1 MCVLRS
7 FCSIETCG
15 ILEGYS
21 VRAPSLHCEV
31 SGELEAELPYFLLY
45 LFLKGLLCPFV
56 VTQLVLASGEQHL
69 PQMVLFCSSKADQVF
84 SSWFLGSLE
93 PKFITVLI
101 LR

>member
-1 MCVLRS
+1 MYVLHS
-7 FCSIETCG
+7 FCLIETCG

-21 VRAPSLHCEV
+21 VCAPSLHYEV
-31 SGELEAELPYFLLY
+31 LGELEAELPYFLLY
-45 LFLKGLLCPFV
+45 LFLKGLLCPFAM
-56 VTQLVLASGEQHL
+56 TQVVLASGEQHL

-93 PKFITVLI
+93 PKFVTVLI